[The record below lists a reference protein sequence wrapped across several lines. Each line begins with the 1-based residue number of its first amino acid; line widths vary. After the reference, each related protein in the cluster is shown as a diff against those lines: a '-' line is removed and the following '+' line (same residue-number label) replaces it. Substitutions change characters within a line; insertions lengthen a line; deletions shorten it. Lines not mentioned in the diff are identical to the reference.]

1 MGNFR
6 ELFKNADKILLILA
20 AAFAAVSIVML
31 LSISYDGGI
40 VITRDVIVQ
49 AAAYILGFALLF
61 AISTHLSTLLFHTNG
76 FIISGT
82 KNISSTQK

>member
-49 AAAYILGFALLF
+49 AAA
-61 AISTHLSTLLFHTNG
+61 
-76 FIISGT
+76 
-82 KNISSTQK
+82 